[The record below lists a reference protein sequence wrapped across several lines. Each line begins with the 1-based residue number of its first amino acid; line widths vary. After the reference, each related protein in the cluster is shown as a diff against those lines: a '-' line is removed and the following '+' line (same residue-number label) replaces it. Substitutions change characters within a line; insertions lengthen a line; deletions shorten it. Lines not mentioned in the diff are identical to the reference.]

1 MISSIEFFMYR
12 ISDLLLAPM
21 LLAILF
27 VFFFGF
33 YSIGQLAVQGWQRK
47 QNRETF
53 QRSSLE
59 KGVAGYELQNFQV
72 LNPQADFDAVE
83 VFAFK
88 RLEFLK
94 LVTKISPMLGLVT
107 TMIPMG
113 PALKSL
119 ADGNIQGISENLS
132 IAFAGVIFALVAAS
146 LTYVCVSVKK
156 RWLAQDLLIA
166 KERLDAVLVS
176 KPAEFKAVS
185 EELSTEIA

>member
-1 MISSIEFFMYR
+1 MISSIELFMYR
-12 ISDLLLAPM
+12 ISDLLLAPI

-27 VFFFGF
+27 VFFLGF
-33 YSIGQLAVQGWQRK
+33 YAIGQLAMQAWLR
-47 QNRETF
+47 RRHRASF
-53 QRSSLE
+53 SSTAPAKLL
-59 KGVAGYELQNFQV
+59 GGYEVHNFQV
-72 LNPQADFDAVE
+72 SQAPADFDELE

-94 LVTKISPMLGLVT
+94 LITKVAPMLGLIA

-146 LTYVCVSVKK
+146 LTFVAVSVKK

-166 KERLDAVLVS
+166 KERLSISEQKETSQPKL
-176 KPAEFKAVS
+176 AESA
-185 EELSTEIA
+185 